1 MPEATVST
9 IDYSRLVQ
17 RDRVHGSVYTNPQ
30 VFEDEL
36 DRVFGRGWVYVG
48 HDSEIPT
55 SGDFVTRMIGRQ
67 AVVMTRDKTGA
78 CNVLY
83 NRCPHRGN
91 KVCQVEK
98 GHATALT
105 CSYHGWA
112 FGMDGALAGV
122 PFPKGYGE
130 NFDRA
135 QHSMVKVPRVEAYG
149 GFVFASLAPEG
160 ETLKA
165 HLGEGARMIDML
177 NGLSPEGGI
186 ELSAGW
192 MKHRLDANWKVPSEN
207 QVDGYHAQFV
217 HGSLVR
223 ANQAWAKVRDR
234 REESTARTRDLG
246 AGHSEI
252 DHAAD
257 YAEAGTLFRW
267 TGGVDPARLP
277 KYVAAMKAAYGEEE
291 AHRRLVLGPPHA
303 AIFPNLMLAEMNIS
317 ILQPVSATETLQL
330 TTPVMLKG
338 GAELNPRSL
347 RRCEGA
353 LGPAGFLIADDAEV
367 NALLQQGLATD
378 QPEWV
383 VLKRG
388 LHSEKRE
395 EDGTISA
402 GLMDETSQRG
412 LWRRYRELMTA
423 DAK

>member
-1 MPEATVST
+1 VRERTTSS
-9 IDYSRLVQ
+9 IDYAQLVQ
-17 RDRVHGSVYTNPQ
+17 RDRVHGSVYTDPQ
-30 VFEDEL
+30 VFDDEL
-36 DRVFGRGWVYVG
+36 QRVFGRGWVYVG
-48 HDSEIPT
+48 HDSEVPT
-55 SGDFVTRMIGRQ
+55 PGDFITRMIGRQ
-67 AVVMTRDKTGA
+67 SVVMTRDKDGS
-78 CNVLY
+78 CQVLF

-98 GHATALT
+98 GHASTLT

-112 FGMDGALAGV
+112 FAMDGALAGV
-122 PFPKGYGE
+122 PFPRGYGDD
-130 NFDRA
+130 FDRS
-135 QHSMVKVPRVEAYG
+135 QHGMKKVPRVDAYG
-149 GFVFASLAPEG
+149 GFVFASLAATG
-160 ETLKA
+160 ESLKS

-186 ELSAGW
+186 ELRAGY
-192 MKHRLDANWKVPSEN
+192 MKHRLDANWKVVSEN

-267 TGGVDPARLP
+267 TGGVDPGKLP
-277 KYVAAMKAAYGEEE
+277 QYVAAMKQAYGEEE

-317 ILQPVSATETLQL
+317 ILQPVSATETIQL

-338 GAELNPRSL
+338 GAELNTRSL

-367 NALLQQGLATD
+367 NALLQQGLTTE

-388 LHSEKRE
+388 LHSETHE
-395 EDGTISA
+395 PDGTISA

-412 LWRRYRELMTA
+412 LWKRYRELMTA
-423 DAK
+423 D